1 MKDFVGAKLE
11 LGDIVAISEG
21 GSSFLAL
28 GKVKSFTPKMVTIE
42 IVMAPAKSSN
52 RSITKVSEVISRFP
66 TQIVKVHLDV
76 GDEATPIEW
85 LKALY
90 S

>member
-1 MKDFVGAKLE
+1 MKDFVGTELE
-11 LGDIVAISEG
+11 VGDIVAVSEG

-28 GKVKSFTPKMVTIE
+28 GKIKTFTPKMVTIE
-42 IVMAPAKSSN
+42 IVMAPAKGSN
-52 RSITKVSEVISRFP
+52 RSITKVSETISRFP
-66 TQIVKVHLDV
+66 TQIVKVVLDT
-76 GDEATPIEW
+76 GDETTPIEW